1 VDLPLH
7 MLGARALSTD
17 DQLRVCARIAE
28 GAGFQVVRSFTD
40 EAVSGGTTK
49 RPGYQAMLAFVR
61 DGHADVIVAEDSSR
75 LWRSLAE
82 QAPRVAE
89 LHDLGVHVVTHDLDT
104 RHESSEWVGPILGT
118 AAQAYRKEIAR
129 RNTPVR

>member
-1 VDLPLH
+1 V
-7 MLGARALSTD
+7 GARPNGL
-17 DQLRVCARIAE
+17 
-28 GAGFQVVRSFTD
+28 
-40 EAVSGGTTK
+40 GT
-49 RPGYQAMLAFVR
+49 RPCSPLFAI
-61 DGHADVIVAEDSSR
+61 GHADVIVAEDSSR